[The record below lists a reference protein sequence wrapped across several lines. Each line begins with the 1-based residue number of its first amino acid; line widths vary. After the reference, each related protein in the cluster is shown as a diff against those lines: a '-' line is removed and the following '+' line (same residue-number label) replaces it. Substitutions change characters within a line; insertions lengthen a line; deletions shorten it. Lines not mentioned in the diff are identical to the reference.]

1 MKLHIIRVKNS
12 NRPLF
17 FITDSYEH
25 EEQIRKDTRQIDELG
40 KLQSEEML
48 NINANHLEDFLRSI
62 DENDLGFTNAC
73 NYLYELIKSY
83 GGKHA

>member
-1 MKLHIIRVKNS
+1 MKLHVIKVKDS

-25 EEQIRKDTRQIDELG
+25 EEQTRKNARQIDELG
-40 KLQSEEML
+40 KLDSEAMY
-48 NINANHLEDFLRSI
+48 NITANHLEELLKGI

-73 NYLYELIKSY
+73 NYLYEIISNGDK
-83 GGKHA
+83 